1 MQLVKRGINRD
12 GSGFV
17 ILRPEEPEDMVCPR
31 STPTSCYASLDET
44 VACIQLDPYSRSVD
58 GRGD

>member
-17 ILRPEEPEDMVCPR
+17 ILRPEEPEDMVCPLPM
-31 STPTSCYASLDET
+31 PTSCYASLDQT
-44 VACIQLDPYSRSVD
+44 VACLQSDPSGRSVD
-58 GRGD
+58 G